1 MLNKLMKFL
10 GLDDAVIEP
19 VNNQSE
25 MARLQAENRELREI
39 IKRKNAVLQELSA
52 ENMDLGRDRQF
63 WANTATTQRRI
74 LDIYES
80 ESGGNHETQTA

>member
-25 MARLQAENRELREI
+25 MARLQTENRELREI
-39 IKRKNAVLQELSA
+39 IKRKNTVLQELSA
-52 ENMDLGRDRQF
+52 ENMELGRDRQSKVDII
-63 WANTATTQRRI
+63 AEQQRR
-74 LDIYES
+74 LDIYKS
-80 ESGGNHETQTA
+80 QFV